1 MDLYD
6 EFGNYIGP
14 ELEAS
19 DNEDNVYVDDRH
31 HDDMQYDE
39 EDEYQNEGR
48 LVHRNEDMEMDVVE
62 NRIVL
67 HEDKKYYPE
76 AEEVYPGVKTVTL
89 DEDAQAFTEPIIKPI
104 KQKNFSVL
112 LKEMPELNYDSE
124 FLTAL
129 MNSPTLMRNIAVIG
143 HFHHG
148 KTSFVDTLVQAT
160 HVNEWDPTKE
170 VRYSDTRIDEQER
183 ELSIKSSTVSLV
195 LQNLKEKHYLFNI
208 IDCPGHVNFC
218 DESTAAIRA
227 ADGVVLVVD
236 AVEGVMMSTERVL
249 KQALLARLPI
259 TLVCAF
265 LALTLLF
272 FLLFPVVL

>member
-14 ELEAS
+14 ELETS
-19 DNEDNVYVDDRH
+19 DNEDNGSVDNGDR
-31 HDDMQYDE
+31 DLQYDE
-39 EDEYQNEGR
+39 EDEYQEGR
-48 LVHRNEDMEMDVVE
+48 LVNRTDDVEMDVVE

-112 LKEMPELNYDSE
+112 LKELPELNYESE

-129 MNSPTLMRNIAVIG
+129 MNSPTLIRNVAVIG

-160 HVNEWDPTKE
+160 HAKEWDPTKE

-195 LQNLKEKHYLFNI
+195 LQNLREKSYLFNI

-249 KQALLARLPI
+249 KQALIAKLPI
-259 TLVCAF
+259 TLVSMQFIAVYLSYFVC
-265 LALTLLF
+265 LGH
-272 FLLFPVVL
+272 